1 MQKNNNFAFSPIDI
15 LSTLPINFSEDSR
28 ISKLLK
34 RLSREE
40 DYEHFL
46 GLCKQVQESIV
57 APENQRYIRRH
68 MDNICECLVETL
80 LSGPGLEAKS
90 QIAKCLG
97 RIGYIVDQD
106 FKRYIFSFHN
116 KYLQIK
122 IVY

>member
-1 MQKNNNFAFSPIDI
+1 M
-15 LSTLPINFSEDSR
+15 
-28 ISKLLK
+28 
-34 RLSREE
+34 
-40 DYEHFL
+40 
-46 GLCKQVQESIV
+46 

-106 FKRYIFSFHN
+106 FKRYVLFVTDICKELRLFTN
-116 KYLQIK
+116 K
-122 IVY
+122 